1 MLIVKQKYILK
12 IGINICTYEIKKEIL
27 NFKFDVK

>member
-1 MLIVKQKYILK
+1 MLIVKKIYFKDWDKYS
-12 IGINICTYEIKKEIL
+12 YEIKKKIL

>member
-12 IGINICTYEIKKEIL
+12 IGINIRIYEIKKEIL